1 MISLAAVV
9 PGVDLAQGSLTV
21 LVVGGI
27 MTMFFYMIK
36 HLTTRTSSDLER
48 FVKTIST
55 DLNELR
61 KTIENNSK
69 AQEQLQILNMKILVG
84 LQQTL
89 LAHDLTVTGLNP
101 STGADFEERDS
112 RAYVKYKECATRYE
126 DVQNHL
132 TLLAAQRQ

>member
-1 MISLAAVV
+1 MITLAATIPGA

-21 LVVGGI
+21 LVVGGV
-27 MTMFFYMIK
+27 MTMFFWMIK
-36 HLTTRTSSDLER
+36 YLTTR
-48 FVKTIST
+48 IST
-55 DLNELR
+55 DLKDLR
-61 KTIENNSK
+61 RVIEANSK